1 MTLQQ
6 QAYGLIDK
14 LPDDSVQVV
23 IQVMRR
29 MLPYDRQRVKTA
41 TKISETISPKMRA
54 YIRMQELRK
63 ETAKYDVSDAQR
75 KTLVPRTITE
85 ILQHWCHI
93 AFVKNDY
100 RKRNQ
105 R

>member
-29 MLPYDRQRVKTA
+29 MLPRDRNVVKT
-41 TKISETISPKMRA
+41 TVRSSDLIKPKMKA
-54 YIRMQELRK
+54 YLRMQELRK
-63 ETAKYDVSDAQR
+63 ETLNYDVSEVQR
-75 KTLVPRTITE
+75 EAAMDEKFGP
-85 ILQHWCHI
+85 
-93 AFVKNDY
+93 FG
-100 RKRNQ
+100 
-105 R
+105 

>member
-75 KTLVPRTITE
+75 KR
-85 ILQHWCHI
+85 HWCH
-93 AFVKNDY
+93 APL
-100 RKRNQ
+100 RKYYNIGVT
-105 R
+105 